1 MSLAMLPVTLPR
13 FASASQPSN
22 APQFGGPSLWGN
34 DAIAGELDF
43 EMLAEY
49 LLDEETST
57 EEGGLLGL
65 SAFDFK

>member
-22 APQFGGPSLWGN
+22 APQSDGPNLWGN
-34 DAIAGELDF
+34 DVSGELDF
-43 EMLAEY
+43 DMLAEY
-49 LLDEETST
+49 LLDEGSST
-57 EEGGLLGL
+57 EGGGLLGL